1 MPLGAHMTPGALD
14 GVRVI
19 DFTGVIAGPYC
30 TRLMADLGAEVIKVE
45 PPIGDL
51 LRMTFPR
58 RKGRSTYFGQLNAG
72 KKSICLDLKD
82 PRAVELVLKLAEKSD
97 VAVQNFRPGVMR
109 GFGLGYEHM
118 KARNPKIIYCNMS
131 GFGQEGPSKDW
142 AAFAPIIH
150 AAAGL
155 DMAMMSWQQDNTK
168 PLNGSVP
175 FADYMTG
182 VHGNAAIVAALFRR
196 ERTGKGEEI
205 DIAMTEVIYNALTN
219 ELQEA
224 KMGAAGSRLLYR
236 AIRAKDGLFVVNP
249 LSPNNFAD
257 LCKSCGHPEWL
268 EKYPLMTPER
278 QQNWINLLNAVE
290 EWAKDRTAA
299 ECEEIISAGGCPV
312 GRLRRV
318 EEALDEPQAQ
328 FRQSAVEIEDGAG
341 SFTVA
346 NTPLR
351 LCDSESRIREHV
363 PFLGENNA
371 EILCDVLGLKQGE
384 LTALI
389 EEGVVQ
395 KERAAAQ

>member
-1 MPLGAHMTPGALD
+1 MSIQKHVTPGALE

-30 TRLMADLGAEVIKVE
+30 ARLMADLGAEVIKVE
-45 PPIGDL
+45 APIGDL
-51 LRMTFPR
+51 LRMTMPR

-97 VAVQNFRPGVMR
+97 VAIQNFRPGVMR

-131 GFGQEGPSKDW
+131 GFGQEGPAADW

-150 AAAGL
+150 AYAGL
-155 DMAMMSWQQDNTK
+155 DLAMMTWQEDKDK
-168 PLNGSVP
+168 PINGSVP

-182 VHGNAAIVAALFRR
+182 VHGNAAIMAALFRR

-205 DIAMTEVIYNALTN
+205 DIAMTDVIFNALTN

-224 KMGAAGSRLLYR
+224 NFKTAGARLVYR
-236 AIRAKDGLFVVNP
+236 ALKAKDGMFVVNP

-257 LCKSCGHPEWL
+257 LSRSCGHPEWPA
-268 EKYPLMTPER
+268 KYPLQVAER
-278 QQNWINLLNAVE
+278 VQNWINLLNEVE
-290 EWAKDRTAA
+290 AWAKDRTVA
-299 ECEEIISAGGCPV
+299 EVEQIIREGGCPV
-312 GRLRRV
+312 ARLNRV
-318 EEALDEPQAQ
+318 EDAMQEPQSL
-328 FRQSAVEIEDGAG
+328 FRQCAVEIEDGAG

-351 LCDSESRIREHV
+351 MCDSESRIREHV

-371 EILCDVLGLKQGE
+371 EILSGLLGVSQAEFEKLVQD
-384 LTALI
+384 
-389 EEGVVQ
+389 GVVQ
-395 KERAAAQ
+395 KEKAPE